1 MLGTFYEERQELK
14 DRTMLTDD
22 EGGQASYG
30 DLDEF
35 CRRTAGRMKSRSLLF
50 VLCGNSIGSVFSYF
64 AALRNRVVPLLLN
77 GSIMDDDSRREM
89 LEELLEKYR
98 PEYFA
103 LPEKNLEMNKDFF
116 KDAQPVW
123 RERGYVCLSLP
134 VNPER
139 QAGEP
144 LHAELALLLT
154 TSGSTGSPKLVRLS
168 YKNLSSNAAS
178 IASYLEL
185 SRSERPVTTLPMNY
199 TYGLSVINSHAL
211 AGATVLLTDKTLF
224 DRGFWEFAGRE
235 KATSLAGVPYTYEI
249 LKKLDFTENPHPHL
263 KTMTQ
268 AGGKLPYALHR
279 EFAEYAAENG
289 KKFIV
294 MYGQT
299 EATARMGYLPWQDAL
314 SRCGS
319 MGIAVPGGKFRLI
332 EADGR
337 EIEEAGV
344 TGELV
349 YEGKNVMMGYAEDR
363 NDLSRGDD
371 CGGILFTGDMAKRD
385 EEGFYYIEG
394 RKKRFLKLYG
404 NRISLDG
411 TERLLKQNFGNCE
424 FACTGN
430 DEGMNIFAAPAGAE
444 EEPGKE
450 EILLFLERKTR
461 LPGRLFRVVMTEE
474 IPRNEAGKVQYKKLE
489 ELL

>member
-14 DRTMLTDD
+14 DRLMLMDD

-30 DLDEF
+30 DLDDF
-35 CRRTAGRMKSRSLLF
+35 CRRAAGRMKSGSLLF
-50 VLCGNSIGSVFSYF
+50 ILCENRIGSVFSYF
-64 AALRNRVVPLLLN
+64 AALRNRIVPLLLN
-77 GSIMDDDSRREM
+77 GHIMDDEARREM
-89 LEELLEKYR
+89 FDGLCKDYR
-98 PEYFA
+98 PEYLA
-103 LPEKNLEMNKDFF
+103 LPEKVLVQNRDFF
-116 KDAQPVW
+116 NEAQPVW

-134 VNPER
+134 KNMKM
-139 QAGEP
+139 QAEEP
-144 LHAELALLLT
+144 LNKDLALLLT

-185 SRSERPVTTLPMNY
+185 SRSERPITTLPMNY
-199 TYGLSVINSHAL
+199 TYGLSVLNSHVL
-211 AGATVLLTDKTLF
+211 AGATLLLTDRTLF
-224 DRGFWEFAGRE
+224 DREFWEFAEGE

-249 LKKLDFTENPHPHL
+249 LKKLHFTENPHPYL

-268 AGGKLPYALHR
+268 AGGKLSYELHR
-279 EFAEYAAENG
+279 EFAEYAAKNG
-289 KKFIV
+289 KRFIV

-319 MGIAVPGGKFRLI
+319 MGIAIPGGKFRLI
-332 EADGR
+332 GADGR

-349 YEGKNVMMGYAEDR
+349 YQGKNVMMGYAEKR
-363 NDLSRGDD
+363 NDLSKGDD
-371 CGGILFTGDMAKRD
+371 CGGTLFTGDMAKRD

-411 TERLLKQNFGNCE
+411 TERLLKQNFGAFE

-430 DEGMNIFAAPAGAE
+430 DEGMNIFTAPSGE
-444 EEPGKE
+444 GERLEKE
-450 EILLFLERKTR
+450 EILLFLEGKMK
-461 LPGRLFRVVMTEE
+461 LPGRLFRVVMVKK
-474 IPRNEAGKVQYKKLE
+474 IPKNEAGKVQYKKLE

>member
-461 LPGRLFRVVMTEE
+461 LPGRLFRVVMTEK

>member
-89 LEELLEKYR
+89 LEGLLEKYR

-103 LPEKNLEMNKDFF
+103 LPEKTLEMNKDFF

-139 QAGEP
+139 QSGEP

-344 TGELV
+344 TGELI

-461 LPGRLFRVVMTEE
+461 LPGRLFRVVMTEK

>member
-103 LPEKNLEMNKDFF
+103 LPEKTLEMNKDFF
-116 KDAQPVW
+116 KNAQPVW

-139 QAGEP
+139 QSGEP

-461 LPGRLFRVVMTEE
+461 LPGRLFRVVMTDK

>member
-139 QAGEP
+139 QSGEP

>member
-14 DRTMLTDD
+14 DSPMLTDD
-22 EGGQASYG
+22 EGGRASYG
-30 DLDEF
+30 DLDDF

-50 VLCGNSIGSVFSYF
+50 ILCGNSIGSVFSYF
-64 AALRNRVVPLLLN
+64 AALRNRIVPLLLN
-77 GSIMDDDSRREM
+77 GCIMDDESRREM
-89 LEELLEKYR
+89 LEGLLEDYR

-103 LPEKNLEMNKDFF
+103 LPEKVLDKNKDFF
-116 KDAQPVW
+116 KEAQPVW
-123 RERGYVCLSLP
+123 RERGYVCLSLT
-134 VNPER
+134 VNRER
-139 QAGEP
+139 QSGEP
-144 LHAELALLLT
+144 LHEELALLLT

-185 SRSERPVTTLPMNY
+185 SRSERPITTLPMNY

-211 AGATVLLTDKTLF
+211 AGAAVLLTDRTLF
-224 DRGFWEFAGRE
+224 DREFWEFADRE
-235 KATSLAGVPYTYEI
+235 KATSLAGVPYTYEM
-249 LKKLDFTENPHPHL
+249 LKKLHFTDNPHPYL

-268 AGGKLPYALHR
+268 AGGKLPYELHR

-319 MGIAVPGGKFRLI
+319 MGIAIPGGKFWLLG
-332 EADGR
+332 ADGR
-337 EIEEAGV
+337 EIEVAGV

-349 YEGKNVMMGYAEDR
+349 YEGKNVMMGYAKNR
-363 NDLSRGDD
+363 KDLSEGDD

-411 TERLLKQNFGNCE
+411 TERLLKQNFGDCG

-430 DEGMNIFAAPAGAE
+430 DAGMNIFMAPAGE

-450 EILLFLERKTR
+450 EILLFLEGKTR
-461 LPGRLFRVVMTEE
+461 LPGRLFRVITVEE
-474 IPRNEAGKVQYKKLE
+474 IPKNEAGKVQYKKLE

>member
-1 MLGTFYEERQELK
+1 MLGTLYEERQELK
-14 DRTMLTDD
+14 DRPMLMDD
-22 EGGQASYG
+22 EGGRASYG
-30 DLDEF
+30 DLDDF
-35 CRRTAGRMKSRSLLF
+35 CRRTAGRMKRRSLLF
-50 VLCGNSIGSVFSYF
+50 ILCENSIGSVFSYF
-64 AALRNRVVPLLLN
+64 AALRNSIVPLLLN
-77 GSIMDDDSRREM
+77 GRIMDDESQR
-89 LEELLEKYR
+89 ELLEGLLKEYR

-103 LPEKNLEMNKDFF
+103 LSDKVLNNNKDFF
-116 KDAQPVW
+116 KEAQPVW

-134 VNPER
+134 VNRER

-144 LHAELALLLT
+144 LHEELALLLT

-185 SRSERPVTTLPMNY
+185 SRSERPITTLPMNY

-224 DRGFWEFAGRE
+224 DREFWEFADRE
-235 KATSLAGVPYTYEI
+235 KATSLSGVPYTYEI
-249 LKKLDFTENPHPHL
+249 LKKLHFTDSPHPYL

-268 AGGKLPYALHR
+268 AGGKLPYELHR

-319 MGIAVPGGKFRLI
+319 MGIAIPGGKFRLLG
-332 EADGR
+332 AGGR

-349 YEGKNVMMGYAEDR
+349 YEGKNVMMGYAKDR
-363 NDLSRGDD
+363 KDLSEGDD

-394 RKKRFLKLYG
+394 RKKRFLKLFG

-411 TERLLKQNFGNCE
+411 TERLLKQNFGDCG

-430 DEGMNIFAAPAGAE
+430 DEGMNIFMAPAGE
-444 EEPGKE
+444 EKPEKE
-450 EILLFLERKTR
+450 EIILFLEGKTK
-461 LPGRLFRVVMTEE
+461 LPGRLFRVVMVEE
-474 IPRNEAGKVQYKKLE
+474 IPKNEAGKVQYKKLE
-489 ELL
+489 EFL